1 MRRLFLTMLVLAAVA
16 RAEDSARH
24 FEIPAQDMQ
33 SALNEFARQSDRQIL
48 FATHVTATKR
58 SVGIKGELDPEAAL
72 TLLLKGTGLTFRVT
86 ADRAILVENS
96 KARVRRESSPAP
108 DMSRPEARLEEVL
121 VTATRREQNLRQ
133 VPQ

>member
-1 MRRLFLTMLVLAAVA
+1 MRRLFLSMLVVAAVA
-16 RAEDSARH
+16 RADDLARH

-96 KARVRRESSPAP
+96 KATVRAIKNDLRARSEAP
-108 DMSRPEARLEEVL
+108 PVAQMSDRAEGLEE
-121 VTATRREQNLRQ
+121 
-133 VPQ
+133 